1 MTKYYT
7 NISAEIYISAM
18 LKILKEKGIIKEGE
32 FEEAFARSLQE
43 YHEGRFVEVQIGDKN
58 ER

>member
-7 NISAEIYISAM
+7 NISVEIYISAM

-32 FEEAFARSLQE
+32 FEVAFAKSLDE
-43 YHEGRFVEVQIGDKN
+43 YHQGRFVAVEIEDKN
-58 ER
+58 E